1 MTNKI
6 TITEQFNDVRAFL
19 VEKGADEAMIA
30 FIDGRIEQVK
40 NKNAKRSDKPTKAQT
55 ENAILAEAVI
65 EAMPAGKALTV
76 SEIQKIVPALTEL
89 SNQRATAVIRSL
101 VRVGRLTRTESK
113 GKAFFALV

>member
-1 MTNKI
+1 MTKV

-19 VEKGADEAMIA
+19 VEKGADESMIS

-40 NKNAKRSDKPTKAQT
+40 AKNAKRSDKPTKAQT

-65 EAMPAGKALTV
+65 EAMPAGEALTV
-76 SEIQKIVPALTEL
+76 SQIQKIVPAIAEL

-101 VRVGRLTRTESK
+101 VRVGRLARTESK
-113 GKAFFALV
+113 GKAFFSLV